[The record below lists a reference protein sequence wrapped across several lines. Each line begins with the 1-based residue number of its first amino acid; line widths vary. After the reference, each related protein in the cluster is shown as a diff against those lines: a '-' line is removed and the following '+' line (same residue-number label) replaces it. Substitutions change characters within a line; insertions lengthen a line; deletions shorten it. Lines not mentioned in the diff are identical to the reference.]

1 MDPFTIG
8 FYAIVCAGLS
18 AVAPRVP
25 KLPVRLAVGAA
36 VGVIAATLLPEIKSM
51 IGSSG
56 VLLGYLP

>member
-25 KLPVRLAVGAA
+25 RLPVRLAIGAV
-36 VGVIAATLLPEIKSM
+36 VGVIAASVLPQIKGM
-51 IGSSG
+51 IGTSA
-56 VLLGYLP
+56 VMLGYMP